1 MAYASLIEFVV
12 VLISV
17 VALVWLSLPDA
28 NPFGVVLG
36 SVRRVLMR
44 RNHSLFV
51 AAALAI
57 VAVNFA
63 LTTLDGHFTA
73 LVMKLRG
80 EDFTSLIWSVEG
92 DLVAGVQRLAWPPL
106 TWYLGWAYVIVFPA
120 LLPWAAIVFD
130 SVGAAWRNIPLL
142 IAYAMNYVLVL
153 PFYILFPVREVHAF
167 APDGVPVAR
176 LLLDDIHSALMQTLR
191 PMSGIDNCFPSF
203 HTSLAVT
210 VALFALRS
218 GRRAFAATVVAMSC
232 SVVFSTVY
240 LGVHWLSDV
249 AAGIL
254 AGIAAWFLGEFIGRR
269 YTGSLSVRVA

>member
-1 MAYASLIEFVV
+1 MAYASLIEFAV
-12 VLISV
+12 VLVSAV
-17 VALVWLSLPDA
+17 VLVWLSLPDT
-28 NPFGVVLG
+28 NPVRAVLG
-36 SVRRVLMR
+36 SIRRVLTR
-44 RNHSLFV
+44 RNHFLFV

-73 LVMKLRG
+73 LVMRLRG

-92 DLVAGVQRLAWPPL
+92 NLVAGVQRLAWPPL
-106 TWYLGWAYVIVFPA
+106 TWYFGWAYVIVFPA

-130 SVGAAWRNIPLL
+130 SVGAARRNIPLL
-142 IAYAMNYVLVL
+142 IAYAMNYILVL
-153 PFYILFPVREVHAF
+153 PFYVLFPVREVHSF

-176 LLLDDIHSALMQTLR
+176 MLLNDIHPALMQTLR

-218 GRRAFAATVVAMSC
+218 GRRTFAATAAVMAC
-232 SVVFSTVY
+232 SIAFSTLY
-240 LGVHWLSDV
+240 LGVHWLGDV

-254 AGIAAWFLGEFIGRR
+254 VGIAAWFLGEFIGRR
-269 YTGSLSVRVA
+269 YARSLPVRTA